1 MLVTVAVRGGLQ
13 PIPIGVGHCS
23 ISGNPYV
30 NGFCLNP
37 LYSVLATTI
46 GPADSRYSFSDEE
59 INTHRVRALLDSA
72 AAEPA
77 LPQYPMLRESAG
89 VEGGNRKNVVMI
101 ILESWAGKDVAGLG
115 GDPAITPVFA
125 SLAED
130 GLLFTHFQAT
140 GIRTA
145 EGIFSIL
152 NAFPN
157 QPHRPVLARPFAFQ
171 VRWRSLSEILG
182 EAGYETMFIHGSDLD
197 FDHMG
202 TFLKGIGFHN
212 VFDRDDFPPSL
223 PREESGWV
231 GYHDEQVMRV
241 ANDWFS
247 ADREQEPVVASEG
260 E

>member
-59 INTHRVRALLDSA
+59 INTHRVRTLLDSA

-101 ILESWAGKDVAGLG
+101 ILESWTGKDVAGLG
-115 GDPAITPVFA
+115 GDPAITPAWPRMGCYLPISRRPAFA
-125 SLAED
+125 PPKGYSPSSMPFPTSPTVRCWRGRSHSRYVGARSVKSSAKQVTRPCSSTAATWTSTTWGRSSRELA
-130 GLLFTHFQAT
+130 FTMYSIGMTSRRRFRAKKAVGWDITTNRSCASQMT
-140 GIRTA
+140 GSVPIA
-145 EGIFSIL
+145 S
-152 NAFPN
+152 
-157 QPHRPVLARPFAFQ
+157 
-171 VRWRSLSEILG
+171 RSRL
-182 EAGYETMFIHGSDLD
+182 
-197 FDHMG
+197 
-202 TFLKGIGFHN
+202 
-212 VFDRDDFPPSL
+212 
-223 PREESGWV
+223 
-231 GYHDEQVMRV
+231 
-241 ANDWFS
+241 
-247 ADREQEPVVASEG
+247 
-260 E
+260 